1 MRSTPHGGI
10 EIAEAAWLFRTVGG
24 QSYAVDRLTLIGGER
39 VIYHLN
45 AAGQVDFLEATVSE
59 HAASS
64 DTSSAVAPWLERV
77 AIEELQ
83 RRLTRARVKVGR
95 PAQIEPVSVSA
106 SRRIIEVEVKGDE
119 GRARLGRSQIR
130 TALGLKEHLFKID
143 RETDGRGTLIAF
155 VFSGKGLGHG
165 VGMCQTGAYRMA
177 KEGSSYTAILQKYY
191 TGTKVQEM
199 Y

>member
-1 MRSTPHGGI
+1 MRSTQYGGI
-10 EIAEAAWLFRTVGG
+10 EIAEAAWLFRTVGA
-24 QSYAVDRLTLIGGER
+24 QSYSVDRLTLIGGER

-45 AAGQVDFLEATVSE
+45 SAGQADFLEATVSE
-59 HAASS
+59 RAASS
-64 DTSSAVAPWLERV
+64 DTTSAVAPWRERI

-83 RRLTRARVKVGR
+83 RRLIRARVKVGR
-95 PAQIEPVSVSA
+95 PAQIEPVSFSA

-119 GRARLGRSQIR
+119 ARARLGRSQIR

-143 RETDGRGTLIAF
+143 RETDTHGHLIAF

-165 VGMCQTGAYRMA
+165 VGLCQTGAYRMA

-191 TGTKVQEM
+191 TGIKVQEM